1 MVALLSDDDVGAD
14 EIREVCESQEDSCKI
29 EVCREGKVG
38 EVDGL
43 PRPAIPVAQFL
54 RGRFCLT
61 IQAIS
66 RQTTAGRKSS
76 CITN

>member
-38 EVDGL
+38 EVESSDVCAKVL
-43 PRPAIPVAQFL
+43 VACQARPV
-54 RGRFCLT
+54 
-61 IQAIS
+61 
-66 RQTTAGRKSS
+66 
-76 CITN
+76 